1 MERESSFGTHEG
13 PTPRKPCTFY
23 KNLHATSFF
32 VYPIHYFFYF
42 ITRSWA
48 LFSNNNTRIKRSLGS
63 SILLFLLFYRAT
75 SGVSGNHAVFSCFI
89 FSIISITQKKRH
101 NKIYRPLQSLVRI
114 STARADAHNT
124 IAPVPHH
131 KKILANAK
139 KKSRLFSLSSKFD
152 RQRTRL

>member
-1 MERESSFGTHEG
+1 MRG
-13 PTPRKPCTFY
+13 PPSKTVYFLQKPSRNLFLCLSHSLFLLFY
-23 KNLHATSFF
+23 HSVMSA
-32 VYPIHYFFYF
+32 
-42 ITRSWA
+42 
-48 LFSNNNTRIKRSLGS
+48 FSNNNTRIKRSLGF

-101 NKIYRPLQSLVRI
+101 NQIYRPLKSLVRI

-124 IAPVPHH
+124 IIAPDY

-139 KKSRLFSLSSKFD
+139 KKSRLFNLSSKFD
-152 RQRTRL
+152 R

>member
-1 MERESSFGTHEG
+1 MS
-13 PTPRKPCTFY
+13 
-23 KNLHATSFF
+23 A
-32 VYPIHYFFYF
+32 
-42 ITRSWA
+42 
-48 LFSNNNTRIKRSLGS
+48 FSNNNTRIKRSLGS

-101 NKIYRPLQSLVRI
+101 NQIYRPLQSLVRI

-124 IAPVPHH
+124 IIAPDY

-152 RQRTRL
+152 R

>member
-1 MERESSFGTHEG
+1 VERESSFGTHEG
-13 PTPRKPCTFY
+13 PTLENRVLSTKTFTQP
-23 KNLHATSFF
+23 LSLFILFIISF
-32 VYPIHYFFYF
+32 ILSLGHEC
-42 ITRSWA
+42 

-101 NKIYRPLQSLVRI
+101 NQIDRPLQSLVRI

-124 IAPVPHH
+124 IIAPDY

-139 KKSRLFSLSSKFD
+139 KKSRLFNLSSKFD
-152 RQRTRL
+152 R

>member
-1 MERESSFGTHEG
+1 MRGPPSKTVYFLQKPSRNLFLCLSYSLFLLFYHSFMS
-13 PTPRKPCTFY
+13 
-23 KNLHATSFF
+23 A
-32 VYPIHYFFYF
+32 
-42 ITRSWA
+42 
-48 LFSNNNTRIKRSLGS
+48 FSNNNTRIKRSLGS

-101 NKIYRPLQSLVRI
+101 NQIYRPLQSLVRI

-124 IAPVPHH
+124 IIAPDY

-152 RQRTRL
+152 R

>member
-13 PTPRKPCTFY
+13 PTLENRVLSTKTFTQPRG
-23 KNLHATSFF
+23 SFF

-42 ITRSWA
+42 ITRSWV
-48 LFSNNNTRIKRSLGS
+48 LFSNNNTRIKRSLGF

-101 NKIYRPLQSLVRI
+101 NQIYRPLQSLVRI

-124 IAPVPHH
+124 IIAPWLQ
-131 KKILANAK
+131 KNI
-139 KKSRLFSLSSKFD
+139 S
-152 RQRTRL
+152 